1 MKIYQ
6 LITTEGE
13 KDQKAEQTLSFP
25 NFGVDKGCSRTHST
39 NLRLLLVLF
48 IEILNMF
55 TWNRQANAI
64 LTMPENPETQG
75 QIVER
80 KADKTGEIGAS
91 EGGLQNWWKCPWY
104 L

>member
-1 MKIYQ
+1 
-6 LITTEGE
+6 
-13 KDQKAEQTLSFP
+13 
-25 NFGVDKGCSRTHST
+25 
-39 NLRLLLVLF
+39 
-48 IEILNMF
+48 MF

-91 EGGLQNWWKCPWY
+91 EGGFTERAEMPLVPLAFAFLLLIGHKEFFFWLPVSHQ
-104 L
+104 